1 MAEGKGEDCLPN
13 IVCLLSYIYLKLEKI
28 YMGQPIMV
36 IAMALKEKC

>member
-28 YMGQPIMV
+28 HMREDYGYCKG
-36 IAMALKEKC
+36 IAEKC